1 MARLSGSSTN
11 PEDSNAVFLIVGGI
25 FTVIGAVALAIC
37 SFLIV
42 AGWQGVAAA
51 TATTQGTITVVRPV
65 DSYDHHDDTC
75 TLRYTYEV
83 DGRRYDSGTRTSDT
97 WACSRYE
104 GEAVEVHYDP
114 AQPWKGAIMVDQ
126 AGLWALTL
134 GGTLGPLA
142 FLGAGVFSLVSWIRQ
157 RRRAKQES
165 AHIEPTNPTSIEPT
179 GSLSEPAG
187 EPGADGWPLL
197 ESHRPDQG

>member
-1 MARLSGSSTN
+1 MARMSWSSNSG
-11 PEDSNAVFLIVGGI
+11 EDSNAVYLIVGGV
-25 FTVIGAVALAIC
+25 FTAIGAVSLAIC

-42 AGWQGVAAA
+42 TGWQGAAA
-51 TATTQGTITVVRPV
+51 QSATTQGTITVVRSV
-65 DSYDHHDDTC
+65 DSRDRHDDTC

-104 GEAVEVHYDP
+104 GETVEVHYDP
-114 AQPWKGAIMVDQ
+114 AQPWKGAILEDR

-142 FLGAGVFSLVSWIRQ
+142 FLGAGVGALVSWFRE
-157 RRRAKQES
+157 RRRGKQES
-165 AHIEPTNPTSIEPT
+165 ANSEPTTPSSIEPT
-179 GSLSEPAG
+179 GPISEPAS
-187 EPGADGWPLL
+187 EPGTDGWPLM
-197 ESHRPDQG
+197 EPHRPDQG